1 MTDTLVDKYGNK
13 INYTANG
20 NKNTALNK
28 GGYVINIPANQTNPS
43 NFIRSLYRNGTLD
56 LSWAYVGKY
65 YESPMINVNAINVIF
80 FYFFIKINAYSI
92 WVCVCK

>member
-1 MTDTLVDKYGNK
+1 MYSDLGEDEMTDTLIDKYGNK

-28 GGYVINIPANQTNPS
+28 GGYVINMLANQTNPS

-56 LSWAYVGKY
+56 LSWAYVGKSY
-65 YESPMINVNAINVIF
+65 
-80 FYFFIKINAYSI
+80 
-92 WVCVCK
+92 W